1 MPATVSKTSRKTKT
15 MKSTK
20 YTITTTPQAI
30 APKRNNYRAIYL
42 HVIGNGIVYL
52 GGSDVTATDGTATE
66 KSAVPF
72 ELYIP
77 AGETVYAMVAS
88 ATEDLR
94 VLDWSN

>member
-1 MPATVSKTSRKTKT
+1 

-20 YTITTTPQAI
+20 YTITTTRQAI

-52 GGSDVTATDGTATE
+52 GGETVTSADGTPTE
-66 KSAVPF
+66 KGAVPL

-77 AGETVYAMVAS
+77 AGETVYAVVAS
-88 ATEDLR
+88 GTEDLR
-94 VLDWSN
+94 VLDSSN

>member
-1 MPATVSKTSRKTKT
+1 

-20 YTITTTPQAI
+20 YTITTTRQAI
-30 APKRNNYRAIYL
+30 APIRNNYRAVYL

-52 GGSDVTATDGTATE
+52 GGETVTTADGTPTE
-66 KSAVPF
+66 KGATPF

-77 AGETVYAMVAS
+77 AGETVYALVS
-88 ATEDLR
+88 TSTEDLR

>member
-1 MPATVSKTSRKTKT
+1 

-30 APKRNNYRAIYL
+30 APIRNNYRAIYI

-52 GGSDVTATDGTATE
+52 GGQTVTIADGTTTE
-66 KSAVPF
+66 KGAVP
-72 ELYIP
+72 LKIYIP
-77 AGETVYAMVAS
+77 AGETVYALVES

-94 VLDWSN
+94 VLDSSN

>member
-1 MPATVSKTSRKTKT
+1 

-20 YTITTTPQAI
+20 YTITTTRQAI
-30 APKRNNYRAIYL
+30 APIRNNYRAIYL

-52 GGSDVTATDGTATE
+52 GGVTVTSADGTPTE
-66 KSAVPF
+66 KGATPF

-77 AGETVYAMVAS
+77 AGETVYAVVS
-88 ATEDLR
+88 TGTEDLR

>member
-1 MPATVSKTSRKTKT
+1 

-20 YTITTTPQAI
+20 YTITTTRQAI
-30 APKRNNYRAIYL
+30 APIRNNYRAIYI

-52 GGSDVTATDGTATE
+52 GGETVTSADGTTTE
-66 KSAVPF
+66 KGAVPF

-77 AGETVYAMVAS
+77 AGETVYAVVAS

-94 VLDWSN
+94 VLDSSN

>member
-1 MPATVSKTSRKTKT
+1 

-30 APKRNNYRAIYL
+30 APIRNNYRAIYT

-52 GGSDVTATDGTATE
+52 GGSDVLSTTGTPTE
-66 KSAVPF
+66 KHTTPAAFFV
-72 ELYIP
+72 P
-77 AGETVYAMVAS
+77 AGETIYAIVES

-94 VLDWSN
+94 VLDWTN

>member
-1 MPATVSKTSRKTKT
+1 

-30 APKRNNYRAIYL
+30 APKRNNYRAIYI

-52 GGSDVTATDGTATE
+52 GDANVTAADGTSTE
-66 KSAVPF
+66 KGAVPF
-72 ELYIP
+72 ELYVP
-77 AGETVYAMVAS
+77 AGETVYAIVAS
-88 ATEDLR
+88 STEDLR